1 MNYTVINQV
10 DNYALMKVEWD
21 GKFWYRLIA
30 LEEEKF
36 MELPDNPKE
45 FLQTLIEV
53 ITYEEDEAAEESDS

>member
-1 MNYTVINQV
+1 MNYTVINQI

-21 GKFWYRLIA
+21 GKFWFRLIA

-36 MELPDNPKE
+36 MELPDNPID

-53 ITYEEDEAAEESDS
+53 IEYEETETTEESSE

>member
-36 MELPDNPKE
+36 MELPENPKE

>member
-10 DNYALMKVEWD
+10 DNYALIKVEWD
-21 GKFWYRLIA
+21 GKFWFRLIA

-36 MELPDNPKE
+36 MELPDNPID

-53 ITYEEDEAAEESDS
+53 IEYEETETTEESSE